1 MVELTQPLLSPPPPC
16 PLPKICK
23 KRVLI
28 AAVFSIFFQFDDN
41 WLILQGGDNKK
52 QQKKKKTDN
61 NIIEE
66 EKRVLHKPKSLLCF
80 SRSPS
85 KTRQSSN
92 AYKKNFQKRKTMSQH
107 IIFFFCKSG
116 PLVDSE
122 MNYWLLPSKIFI
134 KILSRGRTQGSRQH
148 WKFQALIS
156 PLL

>member
-1 MVELTQPLLSPPPPC
+1 MVELSQPWLSPPPPC

-52 QQKKKKTDN
+52 QQQQKKRDN

-107 IIFFFCKSG
+107 IIFFFAKVAHWWIQRWITGLC
-116 PLVDSE
+116 PLRFS
-122 MNYWLLPSKIFI
+122 L
-134 KILSRGRTQGSRQH
+134 
-148 WKFQALIS
+148 KFSVEGELKEVGNIGNFR
-156 PLL
+156 P